1 MQELENELSMLEKD
15 TAQLHEEVD
24 QASHLLQ
31 SWKLNGALLSLPS
44 EAGKVRCAGF
54 ASRVAD

>member
-44 EAGKVRCAGF
+44 EAGKV
-54 ASRVAD
+54 